1 MNIAIIG
8 ATGAVGQEFIKLIQE
23 RNFKYNNIILAASKK
38 SVNKLITINNTKYKV
53 VELNK
58 LIFNNNID
66 LAFFFVSSELSL
78 EYIEYAKTKN
88 IICIDNSSAF
98 RNNKPLIIP
107 EINMLEKKELIIA
120 NPNCSTIILCMLLY
134 PLTKLSVI
142 KRVVVSTYQS
152 VSGAGYNGLNELSDQ
167 INNYN
172 KKNKL
177 KNKYFNSQC
186 LNNVFSHDSAVDKM
200 NGYNQ
205 EELKIINETKKI
217 LNSNELKITATCIR
231 VPVFRSHCE
240 SVNVKFEDE
249 ILEENIRIALNDFSG
264 INIIDDRIN
273 NNFPE
278 PIKSENKNNI
288 LVGRIRKDYSDEN
301 SFNFFISGDQL
312 RKGAALNAL
321 QIAEN
326 LKII

>member
-1 MNIAIIG
+1 M
-8 ATGAVGQEFIKLIQE
+8 
-23 RNFKYNNIILAASKK
+23 
-38 SVNKLITINNTKYKV
+38 
-53 VELNK
+53 
-58 LIFNNNID
+58 
-66 LAFFFVSSELSL
+66 AFFFVSSELSL

-107 EINMLEKKELIIA
+107 EINMLKETELIIA

-172 KKNKL
+172 QKNKL
-177 KNKYFNSQC
+177 ENKYFNSQC

-240 SVNVKFEDE
+240 SVNVKFEDD
-249 ILEENIRIALNDFSG
+249 ISEENIRIALNDFPG
-264 INIIDDRIN
+264 INIIDDRVN

-288 LVGRIRKDYSDEN
+288 LVGRIRKDYSDTN